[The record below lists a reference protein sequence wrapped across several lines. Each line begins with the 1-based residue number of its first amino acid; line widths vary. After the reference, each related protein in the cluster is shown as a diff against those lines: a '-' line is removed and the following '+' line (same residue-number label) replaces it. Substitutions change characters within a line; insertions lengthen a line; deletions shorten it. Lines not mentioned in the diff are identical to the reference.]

1 VRRGVYRVLFG
12 LACISAVGA
21 PLRAQ
26 DLISVDVNVAIA
38 DLSRKPI
45 GINVNFLLDNDG
57 NRPRALRTLA
67 DALRLAGVKYLRYP
81 GGEKSDGYLWSIPP
95 FASSAPTLARWAE
108 GEWPQ
113 NQEWPS
119 YDRALVEA
127 DGHTFKTDPLSFD
140 EFMDVCRAI
149 DCVPTIVVCYDS
161 MYKPAQT
168 GGVAPTRA
176 RLIDT
181 AREWVRYA
189 NVTKGYAV
197 RYWEIG
203 NESFLN
209 HYNGGATAADYAQ
222 DLVAFSQA
230 MKGVDPTIKIGANG
244 QADAWWRAVLP
255 VAWPFIDFLALHNYP
270 AYGLQSYAA
279 YAGTAFSLTSDI
291 DTARNAIGAYAPAA
305 DRGRLTIA
313 VTETGAGSWSGVW
326 PDAND
331 LGHAVLFAEIL
342 GEQLRD
348 PLIEFSQLWTTR
360 WSGNDTAATPVLW
373 DALDKDNQLQATA
386 QVLALLSTAASG
398 RMVRSTSTG
407 MVRSYATVSS
417 NGVTRLLLINRDT
430 AARPVAVSGAPAPST
445 VHTWVLGG
453 SGPADLYPATN
464 DLGTADAAASVTAVT
479 VPPVSI
485 TMIEFTPTGAI
496 GGHTLPGLIQA
507 EDFDEDGSFD
517 TTPANKGGRYRA
529 TAVDIESTEDVGGGF
544 DVGWI
549 APGEWLEYT
558 VNVPR
563 TSTYRLAF
571 RAASPFDG

>member
-1 VRRGVYRVLFG
+1 
-12 LACISAVGA
+12 
-21 PLRAQ
+21 
-26 DLISVDVNVAIA
+26 
-38 DLSRKPI
+38 
-45 GINVNFLLDNDG
+45 
-57 NRPRALRTLA
+57 
-67 DALRLAGVKYLRYP
+67 
-81 GGEKSDGYLWSIPP
+81 
-95 FASSAPTLARWAE
+95 
-108 GEWPQ
+108 
-113 NQEWPS
+113 
-119 YDRALVEA
+119 
-127 DGHTFKTDPLSFD
+127 
-140 EFMDVCRAI
+140 M
-149 DCVPTIVVCYDS
+149 
-161 MYKPAQT
+161 
-168 GGVAPTRA
+168 
-176 RLIDT
+176 
-181 AREWVRYA
+181 RYA

-230 MKGVDPTIKIGANG
+230 MKDVDPTIKIGANG

-255 VAWPFIDFLALHNYP
+255 VAAPFIDFLAVHNYP

-279 YAGTAFSLTSDI
+279 YAGNSFSLTSDI
-291 DTARNAIGAYAPAA
+291 DTARNAIAAYAPAV
-305 DRGRLTIA
+305 DRGRLTVA
-313 VTETGAGSWSGVW
+313 VTETGAASWSGVW

-386 QVLALLSTAASG
+386 QVLALWSTAASG
-398 RMVRSTSTG
+398 RMVRSTSTA
-407 MVRSYATVSS
+407 MVRSYATLSS
-417 NGVTRLLLINRDT
+417 NGVVRVLLINRDT
-430 AARPVAVSGAPAPST
+430 AARRVGVSGAPVPST
-445 VHTWVLGG
+445 LHTWVFGG

-464 DLGTADAAASVTAVT
+464 DLGTADAATPVTALT
-479 VPPVSI
+479 VVPVSI
-485 TMIEFTPTGAI
+485 TMIEFTPTAAV

-507 EDFDEDGSFD
+507 EDFDQDGFFD
-517 TTPANKGGRYRA
+517 TTPANKGGQYRA

-571 RAASPFDG
+571 RAASPFDGESLSVSVDGVVTQTSLANPNTGGWQKWTTVETNASFPAGSHVLRVGTATGAFNLNWIDLQETSSASTSGHAVPGTIEAEDFDAGRFHDTTPGNRGASTARPTSTSSGPPTLAAGSTSAGWRQASGSTIRSRRRRAPRSTFLYGLPRRKATRRSASQ